1 MPLVCSSSFTEP
13 MQQQFLAEA
22 LLMAQFHH
30 EHILPLIGV
39 CLDPHP
45 DGPYMLLEYMDK
57 GDLSNYLKSM
67 RNASPVGLYM
77 ISIIYLQSDSLL

>member
-1 MPLVCSSSFTEP
+1 

-57 GDLSNYLKSM
+57 GDLSNYLKAM
-67 RNASPVGLYM
+67 RNASPV
-77 ISIIYLQSDSLL
+77 I